1 MMRHLLRTSLIGLL
15 LLAVAAVPAGA
26 QELGDGSKAE
36 LEIIDA
42 DATGYPDVTFTVS
55 VPVAISSEA
64 LGPDAFALTEEG
76 ESRTVRSVLVEE
88 PIDVALLIDTSG
100 SMAGEPL
107 DVAKVAAAAFISR
120 LPADARVSITGFGQ
134 NVDQVVGFTTD
145 REAATDAISSLES
158 GGETA
163 LYDALGAATRSFDRE
178 ARRSVVVLSDGG
190 DTVSKNTLES
200 TREGILTSESS
211 LYAIALETGESDSA
225 GLQRL
230 ADGTDGVVVD
240 SNNLDALF
248 TSFGEVANRLTNQY
262 VLSYESSA
270 SGSTKLLVS
279 LAADGGVLTTRYDI
293 EFGPAAAGTGGEIQV
308 SRDGANA
315 LTGESVIVTEPG
327 FVGSRTGLLVGA
339 LIVFAAIAL
348 AAGFAL
354 VPDRPRAH
362 IGQMAA
368 SHIKGA
374 PGALSDLQHRATTA
388 ADRVLENR
396 SQDGWINRSLDR
408 AGVDLRPGEF
418 VVLAAAIAGG
428 TAFFFLILGGPFFGF
443 LGGGIA
449 LVSVRL
455 WVTMK
460 GDKRSRAFGD
470 QLGDALMTM
479 NGSLRSGHGVLQALD
494 AVARESEA
502 PMSEEMSRVVIE
514 TRIGR
519 DVSEALEATAERM
532 DNEDFEWV
540 ARAISIHRELGGDL
554 AEILDNV
561 AKTIRERAR
570 LRAQVRALTA
580 EGRLSGVIL
589 LALPFVVILATRIIN
604 PEYVG
609 ELTGTSLGQIMLFV
623 ALSLMA
629 VGAFWIRRLVQL
641 KY

>member
-1 MMRHLLRTSLIGLL
+1 MRRFLCLLSIGLM
-15 LLAVAAVPAGA
+15 LLAAAALPAGA
-26 QELGDGSKAE
+26 QELGDGSTAE

-42 DATGYPDVTFTVS
+42 DATAYPEVTFTVS
-55 VPVAISSEA
+55 VPVAISSAA
-64 LGPDAFALTEEG
+64 LGPDTFALTEEG
-76 ESRTVRSVLVEE
+76 EPQAVRAALVRE

-120 LPADARVSITGFGQ
+120 LPADARVSVTGFGQ
-134 NVDQVVGFTTD
+134 IVEEAVTFTTD
-145 REAATDAISSLES
+145 REAATDAIRSLQS

-163 LYDALGAATRSFDRE
+163 LYDALGAATRSFDRD

-190 DTVSKNTLES
+190 DTVSKSTLES
-200 TREGILTSESS
+200 SRDGIIESDAS

-240 SNNLDALF
+240 SNNLEALF

-279 LAADGGVLTTRYDI
+279 LAADGGVLTTGYDI

-308 SRDGANA
+308 TRGGAGT
-315 LTGESVIVTEPG
+315 LTGEAVVVSEPG
-327 FVGSRTGLLVGA
+327 FIGSRTGLLLGT

-362 IGQMAA
+362 LGQMAA

-374 PGALSDLQHRATTA
+374 PGALSDLQDRATAA

-396 SQDGWINRSLDR
+396 SQEGWINRSLDR

-418 VVLAAAIAGG
+418 VVLSAAIAGG
-428 TAFFFLILGGPFFGF
+428 TAFLFLLLGGPFFGL

-449 LVSVRL
+449 LVAIRL
-455 WVTMK
+455 WVSMK

-532 DNEDFEWV
+532 ENEDFEWV

-609 ELTGTSLGQIMLFV
+609 ELTGTPLGQVMLFV
-623 ALSLMA
+623 SLALMA
-629 VGAFWIRRLVQL
+629 IGAFWIRRLVQL